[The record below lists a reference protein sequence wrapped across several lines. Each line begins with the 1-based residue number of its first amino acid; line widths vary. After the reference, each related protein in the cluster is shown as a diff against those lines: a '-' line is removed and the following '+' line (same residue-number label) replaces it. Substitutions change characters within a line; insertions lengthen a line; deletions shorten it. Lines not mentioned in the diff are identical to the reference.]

1 MRIKT
6 ENIFQ
11 VIEIAADPNVVY
23 NTYMDSKQHEAFT
36 GMTANIEPHVGGK
49 FETCNGRNSGFN
61 LSLSKGQRIV
71 QAWTHRDFPE
81 LQYSIVD
88 ITLEKTDNGTRVHF
102 NHLALPASC
111 DGWLTEGWHKVY
123 WGPLKTYL
131 EKDLV
136 NH

>member
-1 MRIKT
+1 MRVKT

-11 VIEIAADPNVVY
+11 VIEIAASPTLIY
-23 NTYMDSKQHEAFT
+23 NTYMDSKRHAAFT
-36 GMTANIEPHVGGK
+36 GMKANIELEVGGK
-49 FETCNGRNSGFN
+49 FETCNSRNTGIN
-61 LSLSKGQRIV
+61 LSLSKGKRIV

-88 ITLEKTDNGTRVHF
+88 ITLEKTDQGTRVHF
-102 NHLALPASC
+102 NHLAVPESC

-123 WGPLKTYL
+123 WEPLKKFL